1 MAVNLLMRLVWVMSI
16 SPDVISRNIRPE
28 LFGLIVGFIEIF
40 RRSVWNFL
48 RVEKEH
54 IANVGNFKAVPDMNL
69 PFPNIAYD
77 SNIREEEV
85 FCSDLK
91 SIIENDT
98 SLGKPIST
106 GDQNPRKASVMRK
119 GSFDKGK
126 DHDKDTSFKFIPE
139 GEEYL
144 KLKILSKLTLEP
156 ISAMRQR
163 ERDIWNHDLRIYRG
177 ELPEVQVWM
186 KEIRNFK
193 QVMADKANRFQ
204 IVPNYK
210 EMKLFTM
217 KSKIYDDEAEKKK
230 TMRKTISNRTFMNM
244 HNNPE
249 VYEEDEELQIGST
262 KKFDDNLSE
271 LDALSSYK
279 RPSIEGREHSTREP
293 LLPNPGGFV
302 ELKKMS
308 FEKPKN
314 PFKPE
319 EK

>member
-1 MAVNLLMRLVWVMSI
+1 
-16 SPDVISRNIRPE
+16 
-28 LFGLIVGFIEIF
+28 
-40 RRSVWNFL
+40 
-48 RVEKEH
+48 
-54 IANVGNFKAVPDMNL
+54 
-69 PFPNIAYD
+69 
-77 SNIREEEV
+77 
-85 FCSDLK
+85 
-91 SIIENDT
+91 
-98 SLGKPIST
+98 
-106 GDQNPRKASVMRK
+106 MRK
-119 GSFDKGK
+119 GSFENKK
-126 DHDKDTSFKFIPE
+126 EHDKESLFKFIPE

-177 ELPEVQVWM
+177 ELPDVAVWM
-186 KEIRNFK
+186 KEIKNFK
-193 QVMADKANRFQ
+193 QVMSDKANRFQ

-217 KSKIYDDEAEKKK
+217 KSKIYDDETEKKK

-244 HNNPE
+244 HNPE
-249 VYEEDEELQIGST
+249 VYEEDEELHIGST

-279 RPSIEGREHSTREP
+279 RPSIDGRDHREP
-293 LLPNPGGFV
+293 LLREHSREPQLLHPGVTV

-308 FEKPKN
+308 FEKSKPI
-314 PFKPE
+314 FKSE